1 MTLEEFSS
9 EFDVLIQS
17 YSKQLQ
23 FGDITDSI
31 EFTEYEKSVFLTKAQ
46 EELVIELYNGKNPN
60 RDSFE
65 KTEEIRRYLSSLINT
80 YESTTKEDNESTTKE
95 DNIKGIDSSSVFFKI
110 PSDLW
115 FITYESATISSDT
128 DNCINEL
135 VVPVI
140 PVRQD
145 EFHRIKKNPFRG
157 SSKNRVLRL
166 DANDNIV
173 ELISN
178 YNITKY
184 LVRYL
189 SKPSPIIIENI
200 SSQGLE
206 INNQS
211 NKSECKLNT
220 ALHRLILDRAVR
232 MALVSKS
239 INVDNLDRK

>member
-1 MTLEEFSS
+1 MTLEEFSN

-23 FGDITDSI
+23 FGETHNLS
-31 EFTEYEKSVFLTKAQ
+31 FTEYDKSVFLTKAQ

-80 YESTTKEDNESTTKE
+80 FESTTKEDNV
-95 DNIKGIDSSSVFFKI
+95 KGIDSSSVFFKI

-128 DNCINEL
+128 DKCVNGL

-189 SKPSPIIIENI
+189 SKPSPIIIEDI

-220 ALHRLILDRAVR
+220 ARHKLRLERCVR
-232 MALVSKS
+232 IDLISKY

>member
-80 YESTTKEDNESTTKE
+80 YESTTKEDN
-95 DNIKGIDSSSVFFKI
+95 IKGIDSSSVFFKI

-128 DNCINEL
+128 DNCVNGL

-140 PVRQD
+140 PIRQD

-189 SKPSPIIIENI
+189 SKPSPIIIEDI

-232 MALVSKS
+232 MALISKS